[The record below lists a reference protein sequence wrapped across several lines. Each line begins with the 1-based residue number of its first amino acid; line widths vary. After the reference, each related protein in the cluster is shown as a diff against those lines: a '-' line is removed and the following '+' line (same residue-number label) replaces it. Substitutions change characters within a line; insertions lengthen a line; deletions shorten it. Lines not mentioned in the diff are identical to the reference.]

1 MQQKKIERLTPEQE
15 ALYPTYLDKWR
26 SIALKPGPIDRQK
39 AKQAIKA
46 AYSLFRLKEPKILFF
61 DSPYAALNA
70 LLSQPGS
77 QLGQQLEGQLWSELE
92 DQLSEVESQ
101 LSQLWR
107 QLKHQLESELR
118 IPPYINWIN
127 PELWVCG
134 GAWFDFYISILK
146 GVHHPKKWKVFQVLV
161 KYCGWIFFF
170 EKIAIV
176 CDRPIKL
183 SFDNE
188 SRLHAEAKPAL
199 QFADGYSLYSYH
211 GVTLPKKYGA
221 VYPQQWQAKWLL
233 EEWNAELRRVLIQ
246 EIGYARI
253 CQELQA
259 KQIDSWREYTLLR
272 INNQVEIEPIYLLKM
287 TCPSTGSIHALRVPP
302 SIQSAREA
310 IRWVNWGTD
319 PEEFAVQT

>member
-1 MQQKKIERLTPEQE
+1 MTEITSEQE
-15 ALYPTYLDKWR
+15 ALFPAYLDKWR
-26 SIALKPGPIDRQK
+26 AFALEPGPIDRQK
-39 AKQAIKA
+39 ATQAIKA
-46 AYSLFRLKEPKILFF
+46 AYDLFGLQEPKILFF

-77 QLGQQLEGQLWSELE
+77 QLGKQLEGKVWRELE
-92 DQLSEVESQ
+92 GQLSEVESQ

-134 GAWFDFYISILK
+134 GAWFDFCISILNSL
-146 GVHHPKKWKVFQVLV
+146 HHPQKWKVFQVLV
-161 KYCGWIFFF
+161 KYCGWVFFF

-176 CDRPIKL
+176 CDRPTKL

-188 SRLHAEAKPAL
+188 GRLHAEAKPAL

-221 VYPQQWQAKWLL
+221 LPPRQWQAKWIL

-259 KQIDSWREYTLLR
+259 KSLDYWREYTLLK
-272 INNQVEIEPIYLLKM
+272 IDNQVEFEPIYLLKM
-287 TCPSTGSIHALRVPP
+287 TCSSTGFIHALRVPP
-302 SIQSAREA
+302 TMNSAREA

-319 PEEFAVQT
+319 PEEFSRQT